1 MSEIDRFD
9 LLSGTNIQ
17 YDGICILR
25 SPTLNDIREIGYAKY
40 NSYISLLCLDIDK
53 YIKMTGINQIKRSDI
68 RVFDLLISDASL
80 RGYLCDALSF
90 FVSGDIEF
98 IESYKAYKVTC
109 NETPGIIN
117 RNNFESV
124 QNGILQTNCVSVKKP
139 NKKLKF
145 RNKYAQEL
153 YEECGEDGGTIDPNM
168 SLPNLIASIVA
179 YHGAYTYENIWSLT
193 VYQLYDLFFR
203 INSKTQLGILGLRW
217 AAWGK
222 EDFDFSVWYKDI
234 HENVKEI

>member
-1 MSEIDRFD
+1 MSEISKFD

-17 YDGICILR
+17 YDGICVLH
-25 SPTLNDIREIGYAKY
+25 SPTLNEIREIGYSKY

-53 YIKMTGINQIKRSDI
+53 YIKMTGLNKIKESNVCI
-68 RVFDLLISDASL
+68 YDLLISDVSMREYL
-80 RGYLCDALSF
+80 RDALSF
-90 FVSGDIEF
+90 FISGDAEF
-98 IESYKAYKVTC
+98 VESYQAFKVVC
-109 NETPGIIN
+109 NGTPGIIN
-117 RNNFESV
+117 RNNFEDI
-124 QNGILQTNCVSVKKP
+124 QNGILQANCVSIKKP

-168 SLPNLIASIVA
+168 SFPNLIASIVA

-193 VYQLYDLFFR
+193 VYQLYDLF
-203 INSKTQLGILGLRW
+203 LRLNCKNQFAMTGVAW
-217 AAWGK
+217 AMGNIK
-222 EDFDFSVWYKDI
+222 DFDFSVWYKDI